1 MSTPS
6 LFAIFAQQNLDT
18 ELSKNSG
25 KTSCRKFKDISEKK
39 GFDPVVICT
48 VCYSAVWNKMKMNKI
63 LHREA

>member
-39 GFDPVVICT
+39 VLIKLWFALFATKLYGI
-48 VCYSAVWNKMKMNKI
+48 K
-63 LHREA
+63 